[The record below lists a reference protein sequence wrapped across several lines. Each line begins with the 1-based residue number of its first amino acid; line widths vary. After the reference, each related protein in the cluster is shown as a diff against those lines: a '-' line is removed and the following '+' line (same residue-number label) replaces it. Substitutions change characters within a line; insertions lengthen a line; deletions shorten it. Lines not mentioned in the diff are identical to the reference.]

1 MLETFS
7 NSIGKVYPHRIKP
20 RKRYSFPFI
29 LKTAS
34 ALVWKASLIIL
45 FVVYVYAEEMTI
57 AETSVLTLDECIK
70 YALANNP
77 KLRQTIGTVD
87 INRARVGEARSD
99 YLPKAT
105 TTLSYATA
113 SKTVGFIAGGGLAV
127 EGNSYSEQTGL
138 GQLIWDFGKTLNQIK
153 LAKENLTAAEL
164 AFLEVQED
172 TILNTK
178 SAYFNVLKAQLL
190 LDVAKGDLGQSKV
203 HLERAKGF
211 YEVGLRQKFDV
222 TKAEVGVSNAT
233 LDYAKAKKNY
243 ELAKANLNNIM
254 GKIKDTKYKVQEIE
268 KFNLLNV
275 DINEA
280 LQTAT
285 KNRVEILKR
294 EAEARAAQTDV
305 EVKKK
310 GNWPKITADTS
321 HGIRHTDTTGTLD
334 GWNLGVLFSWP
345 WFDSFKTRSQVEAA
359 EANLRIAKSNI
370 EEETLNVVLE
380 VQDAVLSLEEA
391 KERINATEKLLQE
404 ASENLEIA
412 EARYAE
418 GLGSIIE
425 VSDAEVSM
433 TSAKKNYVVAISDYL
448 ISQAK
453 YEKSV
458 GVIGQS
464 VIK

>member
-1 MLETFS
+1 MIQK
-7 NSIGKVYPHRIKP
+7 IGTHPNYLLFKKIGCVPILI
-20 RKRYSFPFI
+20 FI
-29 LKTAS
+29 AFAFLAD
-34 ALVWKASLIIL
+34 I
-45 FVVYVYAEEMTI
+45 FAEEPPAT
-57 AETSVLTLDECIK
+57 EVSVLALDECIK

-77 KLRQTIGTVD
+77 KLSRAIGTVD
-87 INRARVGEARSD
+87 VNRAKVGEARSD

-105 TTLSYATA
+105 STLSYATA
-113 SKTVGFIAGGGLAV
+113 SRTVGFIAGGTVAV

-164 AFLEVQED
+164 AFLEAQED

-178 SAYFNVLKAQLL
+178 DAYFNVLKAQLL
-190 LDVAKGDLGQSKV
+190 LDVAKEDLEQSKV

-222 TKAEVGVSNAT
+222 TKAEVKVSNAT
-233 LDYAKAKKNY
+233 LDYVKAKRNY
-243 ELAKANLNNIM
+243 GLAKANLNNIM
-254 GKIKDTKYKVQEIE
+254 GKIGDTKYKVEEIE
-268 KFNLLNV
+268 KFNRV
-275 DINEA
+275 DVNIDEA
-280 LQTAT
+280 LQAAT

-294 EAEARAAQTDV
+294 EAEARAAQTDLK
-305 EVKKK
+305 VKKK

-359 EANLRIAKSNI
+359 EANLRIATSNI
-370 EEETLNVVLE
+370 QEETLNVVLE

-391 KERINATEKLLQE
+391 KERISATEKLLQE

-412 EARYAE
+412 EARYVE

-448 ISQAK
+448 ASHAK

-458 GVIGQS
+458 GIIGGS